1 MTNTWHTNHLL
12 LAEKLVLHIDAEK
25 QTTFDKLEAR
35 ALKHGIAMNVF
46 DRAIEK
52 LHKLPNIKRTV
63 KLGTVH
69 YELQA
74 VKAKPGPILSGDW
87 VRANYPWPQVCTSC
101 SGNLCS
107 ACFPFH
113 DPEKDTV
120 SKIRERLVMTRDEYK
135 ALSEGRTYIPKKR
148 YEHTRR

>member
-1 MTNTWHTNHLL
+1 MSWKTNHLL

-25 QTTFDKLEAR
+25 TTTFDKLEAR
-35 ALKHGIAMNVF
+35 ALKHGIAMSVF

-74 VKAKPGPILSGDW
+74 VKAKAGPILSGEW
-87 VRANYPWPQVCTSC
+87 VAANYPWPGKNGVPEFVMP
-101 SGNLCS
+101 
-107 ACFPFH
+107 FPEMDLSYLFLK
-113 DPEKDTV
+113 PE
-120 SKIRERLVMTRDEYK
+120 EAEEYK
-135 ALSEGRTYIPKKR
+135 AQMKGKKMFSKKK
-148 YEHTRR
+148 YEYARR

>member
-1 MTNTWHTNHLL
+1 MTTDWRNNHLL

-25 QTTFDKLEAR
+25 TTTFDKLEAR

-74 VKAKPGPILSGDW
+74 VKPKTGPILSGEW
-87 VRANYPWPQVCTSC
+87 VAQHYPWPGKNGIPPFVMP
-101 SGNLCS
+101 
-107 ACFPFH
+107 FPELDLSYLFMK
-113 DPEKDTV
+113 PEEAED
-120 SKIRERLVMTRDEYK
+120 YK
-135 ALSEGRTYIPKKR
+135 AQMKGKRTFKR
-148 YEHTRR
+148 KSYEHARR

>member
-1 MTNTWHTNHLL
+1 MDTNYKKKPSWHTNFLD

-25 QTTFDKLEAR
+25 TTTFDKLEAR
-35 ALKHGIAMNVF
+35 ARKHGISMNVF

-74 VKAKPGPILSGDW
+74 VKAKPGPILSGEW
-87 VRANYPWPQVCTSC
+87 LAANYPWPGKNGVPS
-101 SGNLCS
+101 
-107 ACFPFH
+107 FVMPW
-113 DPEKDTV
+113 PEWD
-120 SKIRERLVMTRDEYK
+120 
-135 ALSEGRTYIPKKR
+135 LSYLFMKKR
-148 YEHTRR
+148 KHIVLK